1 MEDAQEKDSLMEED
15 FFPGITEE
23 QDDQSRIAII
33 LTNHKIK
40 IYIPVIN
47 INQKSVNSI
56 GTL

>member
-1 MEDAQEKDSLMEED
+1 MEDAQEKDSLMEDD

-40 IYIPVIN
+40 INIPVIN
-47 INQKSVNSI
+47 INKKV
-56 GTL
+56 